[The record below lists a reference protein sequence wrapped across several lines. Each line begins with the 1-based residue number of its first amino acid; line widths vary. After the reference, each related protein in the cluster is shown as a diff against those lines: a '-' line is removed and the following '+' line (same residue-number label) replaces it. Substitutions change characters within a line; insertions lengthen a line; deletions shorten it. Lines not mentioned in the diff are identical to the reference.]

1 MIAVKERRGMDGLL
15 QTAVIAGMFL
25 LRIGLPLAITLGVAY
40 ALRRLDAKWQAEAW
54 AELETSQTQ
63 DTVITQ
69 VKPLVNEQPCWS
81 TNGCDEAARANCAAP
96 KQPDIPCW
104 LARRRSEGKLP
115 AECYNCAQFS
125 LRKIA

>member
-1 MIAVKERRGMDGLL
+1 MIAFKERRGMDGLL
-15 QTAVIAGMFL
+15 QTAVIAGMFM
-25 LRIGLPLAITLGVAY
+25 LRIGVPLAITLGVAY

-54 AELETSQTQ
+54 AELETSQPE

-81 TNGCDEAARANCAAP
+81 LKGCDETARAQCAAP
-96 KQPDIPCW
+96 QQLDIPCW

-115 AECYNCAQFS
+115 AECYNCAEFS

>member
-1 MIAVKERRGMDGLL
+1 MDGLL
-15 QTAVIAGMFL
+15 EPAVIVGMFL
-25 LRIGLPLAITLGVAY
+25 LRVGVPLGLTLGVAW

-54 AELETSQTQ
+54 AEWEASHSQEE
-63 DTVITQ
+63 VIAEAKLLQ
-69 VKPLVNEQPCWS
+69 PSEPCWS
-81 TNGCDEAARANCAAP
+81 VKGCDEAARANCAAP

>member
-1 MIAVKERRGMDGLL
+1 VDGLL
-15 QTAVIAGMFL
+15 DLAVIAGMFL
-25 LRIGLPLAITLGVAY
+25 LRIGVPLGLTLVVAY
-40 ALRRLDAKWQAEAW
+40 FLRRLDARWQAEAW
-54 AELETSQTQ
+54 AEWEASHSQEE
-63 DTVITQ
+63 VIA
-69 VKPLVNEQPCWS
+69 KAKLLQPSEACCWS
-81 TNGCDEAARANCAAP
+81 QKGCDEAARANCATP